1 VSYTETN
8 YASADC
14 TGPST
19 PSLITNIPNAP
30 NTYCSVGGNGDSFLS
45 PYCDMSGTAPR
56 LKGYHYSASSD
67 CTGSSY
73 WYDFLADGT
82 CIAKGDGTW
91 ILRQCGYLSPL
102 PPPVPPLL
110 YVPVPRSPPPPPVG
124 GADSGSGDAGS
135 ARASDLSGSP
145 RAHTVA
151 ACLVGELR
159 SIDLTGP
166 SIRRFLL
173 DEYEADAFVVALRHK
188 DQGAEESMRR
198 LVLAL
203 GNLVAVK
210 VGTAEELLD
219 PDLRRASI
227 ASPGQRNGYVGQGEV
242 GHGDW
247 PRKHTDQWLNR
258 RLCRDLVLSHESRRG
273 KPYNA
278 YVRMRLDTQLFAPL
292 PMGSFEFA
300 AAASQHAVIPEGN
313 DFGACEE
320 CSITDKMLLGG
331 AAAFTA
337 DAQVHETMIANTLA
351 ELRNT

>member
-1 VSYTETN
+1 MLFKLRSIAWLIAAMWFLPGALLGPRKLWRPSDRTIMLQLLIVLMT
-8 YASADC
+8 A
-14 TGPST
+14 TG
-19 PSLITNIPNAP
+19 
-30 NTYCSVGGNGDSFLS
+30 
-45 PYCDMSGTAPR
+45 
-56 LKGYHYSASSD
+56 
-67 CTGSSY
+67 
-73 WYDFLADGT
+73 
-82 CIAKGDGTW
+82 
-91 ILRQCGYLSPL
+91 
-102 PPPVPPLL
+102 
-110 YVPVPRSPPPPPVG
+110 G
-124 GADSGSGDAGS
+124 GAEAHRTRVRADDKVDADAGS